1 MLFLLMVNLSL
12 GNTSDVLTSLG
23 VSMLGASTL
32 SLLSQNNCPFV
43 CSSTRQNCGGN
54 VTNTTTTCNYTVS
67 CPVGSLTK
75 TGIVIGITSLTLGS
89 SLNLVSLLR

>member
-12 GNTSDVLTSLG
+12 GNTSDILTSLG
-23 VSMLGASTL
+23 VSMLGASAL

-43 CSSTRQNCGGN
+43 CSSTSKNSGGN
-54 VTNTTTTCNYTVS
+54 ITNITTTCNYNVS

-75 TGIVIGITSLTLGS
+75 TAVVLGITSVTLGS
-89 SLNLVSLLR
+89 SLNVVSLLR